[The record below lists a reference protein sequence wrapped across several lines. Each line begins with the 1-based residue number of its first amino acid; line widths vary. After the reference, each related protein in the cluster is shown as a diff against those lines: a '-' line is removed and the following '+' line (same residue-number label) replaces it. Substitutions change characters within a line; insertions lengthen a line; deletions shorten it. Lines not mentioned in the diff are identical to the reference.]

1 MYTPQ
6 DSEASLEAI
15 FRSKAGQLEISLS
28 MKTIFINGKVI
39 TDKIFFKYKVRNRSK
54 VSWKR
59 KSNQI
64 RSLFVEPVTNAPLSN
79 PLKFP
84 KYYI

>member
-1 MYTPQ
+1 MH
-6 DSEASLEAI
+6 
-15 FRSKAGQLEISLS
+15 
-28 MKTIFINGKVI
+28 GKVI
-39 TDKIFFKYKVRNRSK
+39 TDKRFLSTKWEAEERQVEK
-54 VSWKR
+54 

-79 PLKFP
+79 QLKFP

>member
-6 DSEASLEAI
+6 DIETSLE
-15 FRSKAGQLEISLS
+15 SGLKAGQLEIPLS
-28 MKTIFINGKVI
+28 KKDNIYAWKSHYRQNIFLSTKWETEERQVE
-39 TDKIFFKYKVRNRSK
+39 
-54 VSWKR
+54 R

-79 PLKFP
+79 QLKFP
-84 KYYI
+84 KYYM